1 MSKLRLALLA
11 EAEGIIV
18 RDDFPII
25 PLYFYTIS
33 GLVRPEVKGFYH
45 QLKSADGSQRT
56 NLRDMHPLRD
66 IYMEGATR

>member
-25 PLYFYTIS
+25 PMYFYTIS
-33 GLVRPEVKGFYH
+33 GLVRSEVKGFYH
-45 QLKSADGSQRT
+45 QLTSADGSRRT

-66 IYMEGATR
+66 IHVEGATR